1 MIGFLK
7 SHPIVRA
14 VLFCTPVLLG
24 FIIIFSFAI
33 LASILTTPSSAYTNT
48 SVTSTPSSGPN
59 IDAAGNVDGL
69 PISNKL
75 LLFLEQWE
83 GYSEFPYSGQDSWN
97 STIGYGHVIQP
108 GENYTDLSKQD
119 AQNLLIQDL
128 KTGGYISSVSRT
140 FAGINLAQNQFDAL
154 VSLAYNIGGGA
165 WNNLSLTRD
174 VKAGADSQTI
184 TADFL
189 KIDTVRGQY
198 SNGLYR
204 RRQAEAA
211 MYTQCVYNGP

>member
-7 SHPIVRA
+7 SHPIVKA
-14 VLFCTPVLLG
+14 ILFSTPVLLG
-24 FIIIFSFAI
+24 FIIVFSLAI
-33 LASILTTPSSAYTNT
+33 LASILTIPSSADTNAGT
-48 SVTSTPSSGPN
+48 SSSGSGAN
-59 IDAAGNVDGL
+59 IGAAGNVNGL

-75 LLFLEQWE
+75 LIFLEQWE

-108 GENYTDLSKQD
+108 GETYTDLSQQQAQD
-119 AQNLLIQDL
+119 LLIQDL
-128 KTGGYISSVSRT
+128 KTGGYTSSVQRT
-140 FAGINLAQNQFDAL
+140 FSGVVLSQNQFDAL

-165 WNNLSLTRD
+165 WQNLSLTRD
-174 VKAGADSQTI
+174 IKAGADAGTI
-184 TADFL
+184 AADFL

-211 MYTQCVYNGP
+211 MYTQGVYNGP